1 MTKLTKSDILRVY
14 QKIKQLAVKSYGKE
28 DYNNSIKY
36 ISIAARVAVYF
47 NWIYSD
53 EELECLTNKL
63 SKSILTDHWGKNI
76 PGTKG
81 RYVFY
86 DFRAVDN
93 VCLTQQYLR
102 ALIATDAEILYIPEV
117 WNPAKAQSIISE
129 LSAYPKITII
139 KPTPG
144 LNYTEKIKQLF
155 KEICDFA
162 PEKIFLQLAPWSA
175 FAVTLFNAFPGITK
189 YYIDLNDHSFNLGTS
204 CTDYTIEF
212 RHRGCTVAMEK
223 RQIPENKILYL
234 PYYPIISQREFA
246 GFPKSVTKD
255 KVILLSGGSFYK
267 IYGDN
272 DTYFKIV
279 KRLVQENSNLL
290 IIYVGIGYDTK
301 FKQFIKDNKLNDRI
315 IILNFRKDIN
325 EVFQHCD
332 IYLATYP
339 FGGGLM
345 CQYAAVNG
353 KPVLAYNRPEKKS
366 DFIESVIC
374 DQTDIK
380 ITYTNLDE
388 LAAEAKK
395 LIHDENYRY
404 QKGLL
409 LKNAIL
415 TPEQFNKRFQSLLIA
430 GHNEFPY
437 SKIDI
442 DYDAFFDKYLERQ
455 NGRSKTFKTLILS
468 KFKWWALFLFPKIV
482 YVSLPLLIPFLKSPK
497 IILRKLKESTIVD

>member
-1 MTKLTKSDILRVY
+1 
-14 QKIKQLAVKSYGKE
+14 
-28 DYNNSIKY
+28 
-36 ISIAARVAVYF
+36 
-47 NWIYSD
+47 
-53 EELECLTNKL
+53 
-63 SKSILTDHWGKNI
+63 
-76 PGTKG
+76 
-81 RYVFY
+81 
-86 DFRAVDN
+86 
-93 VCLTQQYLR
+93 
-102 ALIATDAEILYIPEV
+102 
-117 WNPAKAQSIISE
+117 
-129 LSAYPKITII
+129 
-139 KPTPG
+139 
-144 LNYTEKIKQLF
+144 
-155 KEICDFA
+155 
-162 PEKIFLQLAPWSA
+162 
-175 FAVTLFNAFPGITK
+175 
-189 YYIDLNDHSFNLGTS
+189 
-204 CTDYTIEF
+204 
-212 RHRGCTVAMEK
+212 
-223 RQIPENKILYL
+223 
-234 PYYPIISQREFA
+234 
-246 GFPKSVTKD
+246 
-255 KVILLSGGSFYK
+255 
-267 IYGDN
+267 
-272 DTYFKIV
+272 
-279 KRLVQENSNLL
+279 
-290 IIYVGIGYDTK
+290 
-301 FKQFIKDNKLNDRI
+301 
-315 IILNFRKDIN
+315 
-325 EVFQHCD
+325 
-332 IYLATYP
+332 
-339 FGGGLM
+339 
-345 CQYAAVNG
+345 VNG